1 MKQQPSLPS
10 LNSSGRKHSETTN
23 NNVKQIESKISQHET

>member
-10 LNSSGRKHSETTN
+10 LNNSGRKHSETA
-23 NNVKQIESKISQHET
+23 NNVRHIESKISQHET